1 VSAARCSLAR
11 SALASCAAAILAAT
25 LACGCGAVRPT
36 PTAQAPEY
44 PGTLTSPSLYRGDF
58 LRSQKLVARYG
69 GRTSSFSAVLQKQGD
84 TLTVI
89 GLTPFGSKAFV
100 IRQVSVAVEF
110 TSYVPGAL
118 PFPPRYVLFD
128 IHRVYFGGLGVGPL
142 SDGEHIAER
151 DGESIREVW
160 KGGRLFERAFT
171 RLAADPPGAMVI
183 SYEGG
188 MAPGV
193 SPARIEIDNEWV
205 GYQLSIAT
213 LSEERL

>member
-1 VSAARCSLAR
+1 VSAARC
-11 SALASCAAAILAAT
+11 ILAAT
-25 LACGCGAVRPT
+25 LACGCGAVRPA
-36 PTAQAPEY
+36 PSGQPPEY
-44 PGTLTSPSLYRGDF
+44 PGTLLTPSLYRGDF

-69 GRTSSFSAVLQKQGD
+69 EQIGSFSAVLQKQGD

-100 IRQVSVAVEF
+100 IQQVGIEVKF

-128 IHRVYFGGLGVGPL
+128 IHRVYFGGLGGGPL
-142 SDGEHIAER
+142 PDGAHTVER

-183 SYEGG
+183 RYEGG
-188 MAPGV
+188 MAPGA
-193 SPARIEIDNEWV
+193 SPARIEIDNGWV
-205 GYQLSIAT
+205 GYHLSIAT

>member
-1 VSAARCSLAR
+1 VSARF
-11 SALASCAAAILAAT
+11 ILAAT

-44 PGTLTSPSLYRGDF
+44 PGVLTPPPLQGGDF

-69 GRTSSFSAVLQKQGD
+69 GRTTSFSAILQKQAG
-84 TLTVI
+84 TLTLI

-100 IRQVSVAVEF
+100 IEQVGVTVKF
-110 TSYVPGAL
+110 TSYLPGDL

-128 IHRVYFGGLGVGPL
+128 VHRVYFGGLGGAPL
-142 SDGEHIAER
+142 PDGEHVAER
-151 DGESIREVW
+151 DGERIREVW

-171 RLAADPPGAMVI
+171 RLAADPPGVMVI
-183 SYEGG
+183 SYQGG
-188 MAPGV
+188 MVPGT
-193 SPARIEIDNEWV
+193 SPARIEIDNGWV

-213 LSEERL
+213 VSEERL